1 MRVCVRV
8 PPYACPRAC
17 AFVRACVQGKGA
29 KGASNAGGACS
40 CSCACLYACVR
51 DGVRADG
58 AGNARAGR
66 PGVRCVPVSVGV
78 GVIVPCVRV

>member
-8 PPYACPRAC
+8 PPYARPRAC

-40 CSCACLYACVR
+40 CVCAGVVCVR
-51 DGVRADG
+51 DGVRVDG
-58 AGNARAGR
+58 AG
-66 PGVRCVPVSVGV
+66 VRCLSVSVCV
-78 GVIVPCVRV
+78 GVIVLSVCVRV